1 MSNPFDSIESKL
13 DEILK
18 ELKSIKQ
25 PDTIGGIELAEE
37 ITGLSKSTIY
47 KRTMRREMPHS
58 RVGGRLY
65 FNRSEL
71 EAWINSGKRE
81 MNKNK

>member
-1 MSNPFDSIESKL
+1 MNNPFNSIESKL

-25 PDTIGGIELAEE
+25 PDTIGGIELAQE

-47 KRTMRREMPHS
+47 KRTMRRELPHS

-81 MNKNK
+81 MTDSI